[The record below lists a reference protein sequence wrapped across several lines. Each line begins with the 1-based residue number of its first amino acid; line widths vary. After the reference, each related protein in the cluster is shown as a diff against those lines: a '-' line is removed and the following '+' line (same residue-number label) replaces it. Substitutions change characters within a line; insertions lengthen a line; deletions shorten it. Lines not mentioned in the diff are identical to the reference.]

1 MPDDFIRNIHAVAL
15 ESPLGAQH
23 ISQSLGKPY
32 STLLQEI
39 DPQNIGAEALTDAI
53 QTSNNN
59 ATLHS
64 TAGQLGSL
72 LEHND

>member
-1 MPDDFIRNIHAVAL
+1 VPDDFIRNIHAVAL

-32 STLLQEI
+32 SALLQEI
-39 DPQNIGAEALTDAI
+39 DPQNIGAEALTDTI
-53 QTSNNN
+53 QSSNNN
-59 ATLHS
+59 AAVHS
-64 TAGQLGSL
+64 STGQFGLL